1 MFFNNKPHQEAQGLM
16 FDQQRI
22 GANIMKARKAKG
34 YTQMTLADAL
44 GVSFQAVSNWERGQ
58 TCPDIANLSELSRVL
73 DLSIDELLGNRRAA
87 EITREIAEDKTPEL
101 QPEELQQVAPLLSE
115 KQADRAAEGCSM
127 SLAELAQFA
136 PFVSREFLSEHT
148 RRYLECGCKLEEL
161 TSIAPFL
168 DRELLQELALLS
180 YEQGNTL
187 QEITPLAPFLGK
199 KVTSLLAQ
207 KAYDTTGILS
217 DLSPIAPF
225 VERELLSRL
234 ALDAHKKN
242 GLSDILSLAPFLRKE
257 TLNVIAADMLQTGK
271 LTDITPLLPF
281 LDKHIIEEFLNNR
294 R

>member
-1 MFFNNKPHQEAQGLM
+1 MFFERKPTEENHAM

-73 DLSIDELLGNRRAA
+73 DISIDELLGNKRAA
-87 EITREIAEDKTPEL
+87 EITKEIAEDKTPVLE
-101 QPEELQQVAPLLSE
+101 PEELVQIAPLLSE
-115 KQADRAAEGCSM
+115 EQADRAAENRSM
-127 SLAELAQFA
+127 TLDELAEFA
-136 PFVSREFLSEHT
+136 PFVSRAFLNEDART
-148 RRYLECGCKLEEL
+148 YLEHGCRLKEL
-161 TSIAPFL
+161 TAIAPFL
-168 DRELLQELALLS
+168 DRELLRELAFLS

-199 KVTSLLAQ
+199 EVTSILAQ

-225 VERELLSRL
+225 IERELLSRL

-242 GLSDILSLAPFLRKE
+242 GLWDILSLAPFIKKE
-257 TLNVIAADMLQTGK
+257 TLNQIAADMLQTGK

-281 LDKHIIEEFLNNR
+281 LDKHIIEGYLNNR

>member
-1 MFFNNKPHQEAQGLM
+1 MFFNNKPYQEAQSLM

-34 YTQMTLADAL
+34 YTQMSLADAL

-73 DLSIDELLGNRRAA
+73 DISIDELLGNRRAA
-87 EITREIAEDKTPEL
+87 QITKDIAEDKTPEL
-101 QPEELQQVAPLLSE
+101 EPEELAQVAPLLTE
-115 KQADRAAEGCSM
+115 EQADKAAEECSM
-127 SLAELAQFA
+127 SLDELAQFA
-136 PFVSREFLSEHT
+136 PFVSREFLNEHT
-148 RRYLECGCKLEEL
+148 RKYLKRGCKLKEL
-161 TSIAPFL
+161 TTIAPFI
-168 DRELLQELALLS
+168 DRELLRELALLS

-187 QEITPLAPFLGK
+187 QEIAPLAPFLGK
-199 KVTSLLAQ
+199 EVASLLAQ

-242 GLSDILSLAPFLRKE
+242 GLWDILSLAPFIKRE
-257 TLNVIAADMLQTGK
+257 TLNLIAADMLQTGK

-281 LDKHIIEEFLNNR
+281 LDRNIIEEYLNNR
-294 R
+294 